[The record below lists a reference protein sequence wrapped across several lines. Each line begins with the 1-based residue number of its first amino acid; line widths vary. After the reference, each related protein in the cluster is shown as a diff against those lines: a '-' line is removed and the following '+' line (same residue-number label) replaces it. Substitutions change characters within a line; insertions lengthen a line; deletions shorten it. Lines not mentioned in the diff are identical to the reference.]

1 MQKIK
6 AKTFVIKS
14 FESILVIGYILFEE
28 LIWNIFAKPIYR
40 YFKNL
45 IALDSL
51 KKLFLN
57 MNRYL
62 LLIVFILILA
72 ITEIQGFLAGFF
84 FINGNLITG
93 LLVYISKIPVAAFT
107 FWLFDLTKDKLMTF
121 DWLKT
126 AYQYIMDWIHKF
138 VNSSIY
144 IYIKKRTNIIK
155 ANIKSLKL
163 KYLGKEGLIA
173 SVKSHYLV
181 IKPYF
186 VSYLKK

>member
-1 MQKIK
+1 MKKIQ

-14 FESILVIGYILFEE
+14 FESLLVIGYILFEE
-28 LIWNIFAKPIYR
+28 LIWNIFAKPIYQ
-40 YFKNL
+40 YFKSL
-45 IALDSL
+45 VALDSL
-51 KKLFLN
+51 KKIFLE

-62 LLIVFILILA
+62 LLSIFILILA
-72 ITEIQGFLAGFF
+72 ITEMQGFLAGFF
-84 FINGNLITG
+84 FLKGNIVTG
-93 LLVYISKIPVAAFT
+93 FFVYMSKIPVAAFT
-107 FWLFDLTKDKLMTF
+107 FWLFDLTKDQLMTF

-138 VNSSIY
+138 VNSPIY
-144 IYIKKRTNIIK
+144 IYIKARTTIVR
-155 ANIKSLKL
+155 ANVKSIML
-163 KYLGKEGLIA
+163 KYFGEEGLIA

>member
-1 MQKIK
+1 MKKIQ

-14 FESILVIGYILFEE
+14 FESLLVIGYILFEE
-28 LIWNIFAKPIYR
+28 LIWNIFAKPIYQ

-45 IALDSL
+45 VALDSL
-51 KKLFLN
+51 KKIFLE

-62 LLIVFILILA
+62 LLSIFILILA
-72 ITEIQGFLAGFF
+72 ITEVQGFLAGFF
-84 FINGNLITG
+84 FLKGNIVTG
-93 LLVYISKIPVAAFT
+93 FFVYMSKIPVAAFT
-107 FWLFDLTKDKLMTF
+107 FWLFDLTKDQLMTF

-144 IYIKKRTNIIK
+144 IYIKARTKIVRTNV
-155 ANIKSLKL
+155 KSKML
-163 KYLGKEGLIA
+163 KYFGEEGLIA

-186 VSYLKK
+186 LSYLKK